1 MLEINE
7 MKKNIIYDKTGRKIA
22 ERNSAGVSTV
32 YVVLFPKRWTQ
43 R

>member
-1 MLEINE
+1 
-7 MKKNIIYDKTGRKIA
+7 MKKNYIYDYLGRKLV